1 MRYTRNAYGKK
12 LKKNRKRQTTYVIE
26 YNKKKKSRK
35 NKVDG
40 KSKAHCLNIIA
51 HVYSRNCWLLRPR
64 VPKSP
69 INKRLSL
76 MK

>member
-1 MRYTRNAYGKK
+1 MVRNKK
-12 LKKNRKRQTTYVIE
+12 GQRSYVIE

-35 NKVDG
+35 KKVDG

-51 HVYSRNCWLLRPR
+51 HVCSRNCWLLPPR

-69 INKRLSL
+69 INKHLSL